1 MREFEG
7 CKKKAEG
14 KDIWGKI
21 EVTTEKLT
29 NRALKKHGKK
39 ETASSERSW
48 DASLGAPQAEVLH
61 CIYIA
66 LSAKYPKAIHSVCWA
81 VWVLALTP
89 ITNTHLAPWG
99 RTPHSCIWHSHAC
112 FCTTLWEELP
122 SITHFVPQWVS
133 SSCVWSWYG
142 KRDFKKLSMEE
153 WEKTVSTETRLRSS
167 QQNYQAVL
175 HFLLYSASWQSVNS
189 RLRIKLNCR

>member
-21 EVTTEKLT
+21 EVTTEKLA

-48 DASLGAPQAEVLH
+48 DASLGAPQAEVPH

-81 VWVLALTP
+81 VRVLALTP

-99 RTPHSCIWHSHAC
+99 RTPHLVYDIHMPVSAPVFEKSCPPSP
-112 FCTTLWEELP
+112 TLFHNGCQAHVCDHGMARET
-122 SITHFVPQWVS
+122 SRSFQWRN
-133 SSCVWSWYG
+133 G
-142 KRDFKKLSMEE
+142 KKLSALKQGFEAHNRIIRLSYIFCCTQPHGSQLTAG
-153 WEKTVSTETRLRSS
+153 WE
-167 QQNYQAVL
+167 
-175 HFLLYSASWQSVNS
+175 
-189 RLRIKLNCR
+189 